1 MNEGLTATDDRMLRQ
16 SNPIV
21 GLLRVFASSAL
32 AGFCIF
38 VLYSFVSYS
47 SSFQSVPAVFPIS
60 HYLFNKRTTS
70 VFNVFNSGNMGK
82 AYSKEARKP
91 RSKSTYLDEIRSGS
105 DVKMQ
110 GPVYKRASLLLNP
123 TYLIPP
129 TFLLDKS
136 TEENYGVDNMDF
148 IGPFESVRANLDYSY
163 HGNYIKSRQLF
174 QDRIVEKML
183 DGTIIEDSNGRGV
196 CRTPTEPWIV
206 FTAGV
211 MGAGKR

>member
-1 MNEGLTATDDRMLRQ
+1 
-16 SNPIV
+16 
-21 GLLRVFASSAL
+21 
-32 AGFCIF
+32 
-38 VLYSFVSYS
+38 
-47 SSFQSVPAVFPIS
+47 
-60 HYLFNKRTTS
+60 
-70 VFNVFNSGNMGK
+70 MGK
-82 AYSKEARKP
+82 AYSKEVRKP
-91 RSKSTYLDEIRSGS
+91 RSKSTYVDEIRT

-129 TFLLDKS
+129 TFLLEKS
-136 TEENYGVDNMDF
+136 TEENYGDDNMDF
-148 IGPFESVRANLDYSY
+148 IGSFESIRANLDYSY
-163 HGNYIKSRQLF
+163 HGNYLKSRQLF

-196 CRTPTEPWIV
+196 CRTPNEPWIV